1 MESAGADFDLI
12 VVGGGPAGSS
22 AAIRAAELGLSTA
35 VIEVSGGPRFRPGE
49 SLAPGTAL
57 LISQLLGSEAFSQLP
72 KATHDTIKFTDDNAQ
87 RLNHFGFAQS
97 GIHVHRIELDEAL
110 LAAAARAGV
119 RLFRPASAR
128 SIDLCDAGLVT
139 VNSTCGQLTSRVV
152 IDSTGSANWLSKK
165 TGIEALCLSN
175 PLEVAYRY
183 SDSVD
188 DDMNPSFHLGSQ
200 GWRWTSNIGSGR
212 HVECE
217 MTFEGRRKVHT
228 SRLGFLRADSTWRI
242 ADQLASPR
250 FVLTG
255 DAACKL
261 DPAASRGVYRALV
274 SGMAAANAVSVYLG
288 RNSTEALEDYCAMIT
303 GWFLDDCQRLNAFYQ
318 SASGRDDP
326 IGFASRV
333 ATTFGVVI

>member
-35 VIEVSGGPRFRPGE
+35 LIEVSGGPRFRPGE

-57 LISQLLGSEAFSQLP
+57 LIAQLLGSDAFSQLP
-72 KATHDTIKFTDDNAQ
+72 KATHNAINFTSGKSQ
-87 RLNHFGFAQS
+87 WPNHYGFAQG

-110 LAAAARAGV
+110 LAAAVRAGV
-119 RLFRPASAR
+119 RLFRPAAAR

-139 VNSTCGQLTSRVV
+139 VISTCGRLTSRVV
-152 IDSTGSANWLSKK
+152 IDSTGAANWLIKK
-165 TGIEALCLSN
+165 TDIEVLCLSN
-175 PLEVAYRY
+175 PLEVTYHY

-188 DDMNPSFHLGSQ
+188 ADMDPYFRLDSQ
-200 GWRWTSNIGSGR
+200 GWQWKSNIGSGR
-212 HVECE
+212 RVECE
-217 MTFEGRRKVHT
+217 MTFEGRHKTHV

-274 SGMAAANAVSVYLG
+274 SGMAAASAVDAYLG
-288 RNSTEALEDYCAMIT
+288 RNSTEALEDYCAMMT
-303 GWFLDDCQRLNAFYQ
+303 GWFLNDCQQLNAFYQ

-326 IGFASRV
+326 IGFVSRV
-333 ATTFGVVI
+333 AATFGVVI